1 MTPNSMYENLMTLPL
16 FKGVSYSRLSE
27 IVGNTRLAFLKYLPG
42 ENMFEAGR
50 PCTHIKFIISGHV
63 RMTIRN
69 DSDRV
74 RVSQTLAAPAVISP
88 DFLFGRNTQYP
99 ASATAID
106 TVSIMQIDKKD
117 LIPVL
122 QSDEVFLFNYLNIL
136 STNAQKAVDGMLAVT
151 SGSLEERIAF
161 WIIALTQMDA
171 TDVTLTAKQRDL
183 YSLFG
188 VQRTSFIAA
197 LDSMRAQGILDYTPT
212 EIHVRSRRALRSVL
226 LKSPD

>member
-1 MTPNSMYENLMTLPL
+1 MTTNSMYEYLMTLPL
-16 FKGVSYSRLSE
+16 FKGVSYARLSE

-42 ENMFEAGR
+42 QPMFNAGDQ
-50 PCTHIKFIISGHV
+50 CSSIKFIISGHV

-74 RVSQTLAAPAVISP
+74 RVGQTLSAPAVISP

-99 ASATAID
+99 ASAVALD
-106 TVSIMQIDKKD
+106 TVSIMQIDKTD
-117 LIPVL
+117 LIPLL
-122 QSDEVFLFNYLNIL
+122 QSDEIFLFNYLNIL
-136 STNAQKAVDGMLAVT
+136 STNAQKAVDGVLAIT

-161 WIIALTQMDA
+161 WIIALTQMDS
-171 TDVTLTAKQRDL
+171 DDITLTAKQRDL

-197 LDSMRAQGILDYTPT
+197 LDSMRAQGIIDYTPT
-212 EIHVRSRRALRSVL
+212 EISVLSRRALRSVL
-226 LKSPD
+226 LKQPE